1 MKNKLDKLNSMNNPM
16 SKQIDED
23 AISMRSGRSNK
34 DDRDRENVK
43 RSNMVKILQDEVN
56 KEKKAKTNA
65 LSILKT
71 LSTKSKEVE
80 MAMHLLSN

>member
-1 MKNKLDKLNSMNNPM
+1 M

-23 AISMRSGRSNK
+23 AISMRSGRSNR

-43 RSNMVKILQDEVN
+43 RTNMVKILQDEVN
-56 KEKKAKTNA
+56 KEKKAKNNA
-65 LSILKT
+65 LSILKN

-80 MAMHLLSN
+80 MAMQ